1 MTDDTLVFIE
11 DDEAEITPLATAP
24 IDHWQI
30 LVVDDDPEVHQS
42 TRFALADMEI
52 LGARVQLDFASSGE
66 EAYQYLTTHEEP
78 AVIFLDVVM
87 ESSDAGLVLA
97 KRIRDELKLVK
108 TRIILRTGQAGYAPE
123 LKVISEYDINDYRV
137 KNELTQ
143 VRLITSLTA
152 ALRSYE
158 QILRLETSHRG
169 LEQIIEATRDL
180 LSSDGFRQFSFGV
193 LTQIG
198 SFLNL
203 TRSEGMVVVSIPTE
217 QISRQAFELN
227 DQTIVAATG
236 RFEGLIARTKQEIT
250 SGLQRQLIDRVI
262 ASDEHYFGADGT
274 ALICHGQHFSLVVY
288 VDTRRLVT
296 DEEQD
301 LLRVFCQNIGLMSDN
316 MTLIERLNQQAFFD
330 ATTLLP
336 NRLSLE
342 QWLDGQRSPL
352 VSRRLLLINIDYFNS
367 FLETLGQEKCAKLIR
382 LYAARLQDGLRGVSE
397 YFAHLGDDSFAAVIP
412 NTIDQGGVASVLN
425 LEVQLTGFSVHVMS
439 TAVTVNLGEEDLGGA
454 QLLGAAHFFMKDA
467 KQNHRRGLQHYPVS
481 ALENGRRNVQ
491 LLRDLVVAIRDDQ
504 LMMHFQPKWD
514 VAGERYY
521 GMEALVRWHHPR
533 GHWVSPGEFVPLAE
547 TAGLSNDLFQW
558 VLNAVLRDYAEL
570 LKRCPEAGPVAINI
584 SGAQLHD
591 LSIVDRV
598 TTCAERYG
606 VVPSSLTFEITESAA
621 VSGGIEGAIELL
633 LRLKAS
639 GARVSLDDFG
649 TGYSSL
655 SYLARLP
662 VDQLKLDRSFVQKL
676 KEPSGVAIVK
686 SIIDLSASL
695 GLEVVAEGIEE
706 EAEAQLLK
714 DLNTHS
720 FQGYLFAR
728 PMPMGNVIELLQ
740 GNA

>member
-1 MTDDTLVFIE
+1 MTDDTLIFVEE
-11 DDEAEITPLATAP
+11 DELGQESVATAP
-24 IDHWQI
+24 VDVWQV

-52 LGARVQLDFASSGE
+52 LGAHVQLQFASSAE
-66 EAYQYLTTHEEP
+66 EAYRYLTTHEEP

-97 KRIRDELKLVK
+97 KRIRNELKLLK

-180 LSSDGFRQFSFGV
+180 LSSDGFRQFSFGI
-193 LTQIG
+193 LTQISG
-198 SFLNL
+198 FLNL
-203 TRSEGMVVVSIPTE
+203 TRSEGMVVVSIPKE
-217 QISRQAFELN
+217 QLAGRAFELN

-236 RFEGLIARTKQEIT
+236 RFEGLVARSKQEIT

-262 ASDEHYFGADGT
+262 ASDEHCFGADGT

-288 VDTRRLVT
+288 VDTRRPVT
-296 DEEQD
+296 EEERD
-301 LLRVFCQNIGLMSDN
+301 LLRVFCQNIGLMADN

-342 QWLDGQRSPL
+342 QWLDDQRSRL
-352 VSRRLLLINIDYFNS
+352 TNHRLLLINIDYFNS

-382 LYAARLQDGLRGVSE
+382 LYAACLQDGLRGVSE
-397 YFAHLGDDSFAAVIP
+397 YFAHLGDDTFAAVIP
-412 NTIDQGGVASVLN
+412 SAIDQGGLASVLN

-439 TAVTVNLGEEDLGGA
+439 TAVTINLGEEALSGT
-454 QLLGAAHFFMKDA
+454 QLLGAAHLFMKDA
-467 KQNHRRGLQHYPVS
+467 KRNHRRGLQHYPVS
-481 ALENGRRNVQ
+481 LLENGRRNIR
-491 LLRDLVVAIRDDQ
+491 LLRDLVVALRDDQ
-504 LMMHFQPKWD
+504 LMMHYQPKWD
-514 VAGERYY
+514 VSGGRYS
-521 GMEALVRWHHPR
+521 GMEALVRWRHPR

-558 VLNAVLRDYAEL
+558 VLGAVLRDYANMMG
-570 LKRCPEAGPVAINI
+570 RCPEAGPVAINI

-606 VVPSSLTFEITESAA
+606 VPTTSLTFEVTESAA
-621 VSGGIEGAIELL
+621 VSGGIDGAIELL
-633 LRLKAS
+633 LRLKAT
-639 GARVSLDDFG
+639 GARIALDDFG

-662 VDQLKLDRSFVQKL
+662 VDQLKLDRSFIQKL
-676 KEPSGVAIVK
+676 KEPRGVAIVK

-706 EAEAQLLK
+706 EAEAELLRE
-714 DLNTHS
+714 LRAHS
-720 FQGYLFAR
+720 FQGYLYAR
-728 PMPMGNVIELLQ
+728 PMPVAQLAELLE